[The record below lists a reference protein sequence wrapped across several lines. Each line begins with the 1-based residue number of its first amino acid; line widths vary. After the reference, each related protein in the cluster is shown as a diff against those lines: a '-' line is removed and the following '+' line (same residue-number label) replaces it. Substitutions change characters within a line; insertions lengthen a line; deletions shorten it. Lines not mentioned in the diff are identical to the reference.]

1 MPILR
6 HPLRGVV
13 TCAGV
18 GRGKAAI
25 DFEASEFRRTLDVN
39 IMGTF
44 LVAQAAAREMSKRSL
59 GGSLVLVASMGGSVS
74 LKVSIHWEEEFAGSR
89 SLIYFEQGLD
99 LADYESSK
107 AAVLGLGR
115 SLASEWGS
123 RPGLPLI
130 RVNTLSP
137 GYIRTAMT
145 SPVLDADSE
154 KEGMWADQ
162 AMVNRISS
170 ADEYRAPT
178 VFLLGDGSGFM
189 TGADLKVDGG
199 FTAW

>member
-1 MPILR
+1 M
-6 HPLRGVV
+6 
-13 TCAGV
+13 
-18 GRGKAAI
+18 
-25 DFEASEFRRTLDVN
+25 N